1 MPIYYC
7 ECCKFKTKLRPN
19 YDRHVSTQKHKKSI
33 LFWKH
38 NENGGNTEVTQMFL
52 NNCVCPLCSKTF
64 SSKQSMYR
72 HKKHYCKHRND
83 DLQKE
88 ETQGSLNAK
97 ENNILIPSQKIIC
110 KYCSEEFTTKQAMY
124 RHIKYTCRQN
134 DDEDRKASDGR
145 FRRENRHDS
154 LR

>member
-52 NNCVCPLCSKTF
+52 SNCVCPLCSKTF

-72 HKKHYCKHRND
+72 HKKHYCKHRNE
-83 DLQKE
+83 DLQKKKHK
-88 ETQGSLNAK
+88 GPLMLK
-97 ENNILIPSQKIIC
+97 KIIFFNSIA
-110 KYCSEEFTTKQAMY
+110 KNNLQ
-124 RHIKYTCRQN
+124 ILQ
-134 DDEDRKASDGR
+134 
-145 FRRENRHDS
+145 RRIYN
-154 LR
+154 